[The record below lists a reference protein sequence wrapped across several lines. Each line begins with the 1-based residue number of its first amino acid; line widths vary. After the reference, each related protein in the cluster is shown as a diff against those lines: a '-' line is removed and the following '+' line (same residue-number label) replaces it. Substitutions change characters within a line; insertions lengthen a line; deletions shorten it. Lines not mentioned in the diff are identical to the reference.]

1 MNNKK
6 KTCKMAAPKLER
18 TAGLVQAL
26 EADIKQAL
34 KEQEKKENIQ

>member
-6 KTCKMAAPKLER
+6 KTCKMATPKFEK
-18 TAGLVQAL
+18 TAKLVQAL
-26 EADIKQAL
+26 EDDIKALL